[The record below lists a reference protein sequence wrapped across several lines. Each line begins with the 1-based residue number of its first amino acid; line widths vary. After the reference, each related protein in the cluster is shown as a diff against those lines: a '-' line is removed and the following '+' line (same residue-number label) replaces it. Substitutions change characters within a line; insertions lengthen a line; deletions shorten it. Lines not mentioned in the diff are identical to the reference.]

1 MQRYAILFVETY
13 RKDGVFSMDLS
24 ISDEL
29 ELFTEEL
36 QRHMSPHALGQ
47 LARKIGFV
55 SKYRAQDLV
64 ALCVWLSK
72 HIAHTSL
79 TQLCSQLEANTC
91 ILQLHHV

>member
-13 RKDGVFSMDLS
+13 RKDGVFSMDLW

-47 LARKIGFV
+47 LAR
-55 SKYRAQDLV
+55 R
-64 ALCVWLSK
+64 
-72 HIAHTSL
+72 
-79 TQLCSQLEANTC
+79 
-91 ILQLHHV
+91 